1 MSLIMA
7 WSAFAACLLLI
18 LYSGTQLSRYGDL
31 IAIRTGLGG
40 AWIGFVLVAGVTSLP
55 ELVSGLSSVVLLDAP
70 DLAIGGAL
78 GSCVFNLL
86 IIVVLDFLHRPESIY
101 TRLHQGHVLS
111 GAFGI
116 VLLGLIAGL
125 LAFEQQF
132 PSLGLGRV
140 GIYAPVGFIV
150 YAVAARSVFFY
161 EKRERA
167 AHVLE
172 RDEAIARQ
180 SPKLAALTARN
191 IYFRYAGNA
200 AAVVV
205 AGIVLPAA
213 ADGIARGMGWQ
224 ATFVGTFLMAFATSV
239 PEMIISVQA
248 VRIGAIE
255 MAIGNL
261 LGSNLFDLLIVSFD
275 DLAWSSGSLLAAASG
290 QHVFTAITAMT
301 MSGIV
306 IVGLTYGQKHE
317 FRRIGWASMT
327 LLLMA
332 LLNGLVLF
340 LFR

>member
-1 MSLIMA
+1 MTLITA
-7 WSAFAACLLLI
+7 WTVFAACLVLI
-18 LYSGTQLSRYGDL
+18 LYSGTHLSRYGDL
-31 IAIRTGLGG
+31 IAVRTGLGG
-40 AWIGFVLVAGVTSLP
+40 AWVGFVLVAGVTSLP
-55 ELVSGLSSVVLLDAP
+55 ELVSGLSSVILLEAP
-70 DLAIGGAL
+70 DLAVGGAL

-86 IIVVLDFLHRPESIY
+86 IIVVLDFLYRPESIY

-132 PSLGLGRV
+132 PGLRLGSV
-140 GIYAPVGFIV
+140 GIYAPVGVIV
-150 YAVAARSVFFY
+150 YAVAARSVFFF
-161 EKRERA
+161 ERRERA
-167 AHVLE
+167 AQAKE

-180 SPKLAALTARN
+180 SPELTALSVRD
-191 IYFRYAGNA
+191 IYLRYAGHA
-200 AAVVV
+200 AVVVV

-213 ADGIARGMGWQ
+213 ADGIGKGMGWQ

-255 MAIGNL
+255 LAIGNL

-275 DLAWSSGSLLAAASG
+275 DLAWRSGSLLAAASG
-290 QHVFTAITAMT
+290 EHVFTAITAMT

-317 FRRIGWASMT
+317 FRRIGWASLT
-327 LLLMA
+327 LILLG

-340 LFR
+340 LLR